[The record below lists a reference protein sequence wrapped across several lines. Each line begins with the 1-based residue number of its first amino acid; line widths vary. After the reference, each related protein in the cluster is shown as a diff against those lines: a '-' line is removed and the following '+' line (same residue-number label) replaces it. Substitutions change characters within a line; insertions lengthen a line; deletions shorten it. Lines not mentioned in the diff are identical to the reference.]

1 MGEGEGLD
9 YDLGEISMEEKY
21 SPPNWKKWLFESAD
35 AKLCNI
41 CASNVVHLWKSCVF
55 CHNLFQSWVMGGF
68 QHPPPVATRL
78 RSILLTLDEYRPLFA
93 VTATGRTIIID
104 LCTSLGPLRVEKITW
119 NLHQENCHYGK
130 IIAIVLDL
138 IIVRVKSEYRP
149 TLHCSWKHF

>member
-1 MGEGEGLD
+1 MTW
-9 YDLGEISMEEKY
+9 EKFLWRRNI
-21 SPPNWKKWLFESAD
+21 PLPIGKKWLFESPD
-35 AKLCNI
+35 AKFCNI

-93 VTATGRTIIID
+93 VTATGRNIIID